1 MDTKLDERTLL
12 ALEKIGFEAVNAL
25 MYNKAFFSRRDLLRA
40 IDSKLSD
47 ELNRHKDKP
56 ALIQETIRRMELI
69 PVYPGQPDNEWSQFT
84 TSRMVRLEREMVEMA
99 KATSNAHAIPDQPD
113 AINQLVEA
121 AFASRPTMADEQKAV
136 VLASCVT
143 DKNVIITEGTAGA
156 GKSFSLN
163 AIREIYENVPPRHSG
178 EAKGYD
184 IIGTAL
190 SWTATKVLEESAG
203 LSGGMAIE
211 GFVRKMKDAAS
222 RGQDFF
228 KRRTVVVVDEAGLA
242 PTELVH
248 QILYY
253 AQKSSQDVRVILT
266 GDSLQLNPV
275 QAGNALELLVE
286 ECGSTRLDTIR
297 RQKQASHRQ
306 AVKHF
311 CFGRAE
317 KGLYTYHQQEAVHF
331 LSDREALF
339 DRVVGDYVSYT
350 SAFPDKPALVLA
362 LKNDDV
368 GLLNTRIRAAL
379 KAVGR
384 VEQKGV
390 TFRTYD
396 GKTEKDTEFC
406 IGDQIVFRQN
416 APKHPV
422 FESEFKKAHEALAD
436 AKKTAEE
443 KSSFLGWV
451 KHSFKSEK
459 SGPEIRKG
467 IFNRTIGTILD
478 IRSTAGGGHELRIL
492 LTEGGE
498 VRINTK
504 EYLHPEKQAVP
515 LMHNFAT
522 TIYASQGQT
531 VPRVMML
538 DDPNMNRKLA
548 YVGASRH
555 TELLD
560 VYLDCKELGGRIRKK
575 LDRERDKAQAKLDR
589 EQSKAKGSLLAE
601 MEGHR
606 LFDQYPDFP
615 ETHVFTQ
622 REYLGVVSS
631 SWNTPS
637 LNQTVTMARKQRGGR
652 IKRDPHWKSPL
663 APWYLSMDKAAE
675 DDVEDH
681 PDVRHP
687 LVLPAKIHTQEQTEE
702 SKGLFGKLL
711 GGKPKTITVTKAEL
725 PSVQTVNPEDVLGLT
740 KSHADLDGVKPEW
753 LSESKGKIWNL
764 NRSGEARLLGL
775 DPYNRQVRARY
786 DLEGENV
793 VGDGEVPVFLNE
805 NGNSQT
811 PFLVVQSFREA
822 VIAYGHYR
830 EKHGNTAKVP
840 HVVCALPGV
849 NLASFLPWL
858 PPSPHVFVG
867 HGKREGSLESAKK
880 LGEALTSLNV
890 PFEHRPRIDGPSI
903 EQQASAPAT
912 HANAKALPASRPR
925 FS

>member
-1 MDTKLDERTLL
+1 MNTNFDERTLL
-12 ALEKIGFEAVNAL
+12 ALEKTGYEAVNAL
-25 MYNKAFFSRRDLLRA
+25 MYNKAFFSRRDLLRT
-40 IDSKLSD
+40 IESKLSED
-47 ELNRHKDKP
+47 IVKRKDK
-56 ALIQETIRRMELI
+56 AELIQETIRRMELV
-69 PVYPGQPDNEWSQFT
+69 PVYPGQQENEWSQFT

-99 KATSNAHAIPDQPD
+99 KATSSAHAVPGKED
-113 AINQLVEA
+113 AIQQLVEA
-121 AFASRPTMADEQKAV
+121 AFAARPTMADEQKAV
-136 VLASCVT
+136 VMASCIT
-143 DKNVIITEGTAGA
+143 DRNVIITEGTAGA

-163 AIREIYENVPPRHSG
+163 AIREIYENVPPRRPG

-222 RGQDFF
+222 KGQDFF

-253 AQKSSQDVRVILT
+253 AKKSEQSVRVILT

-331 LSDREALF
+331 LQDRAALF

-368 GLLNTRIRAAL
+368 GLLNTRIRDAL

-384 VEQKGV
+384 IEKKGV
-390 TFRTYD
+390 TVKTYD
-396 GKTEKDTEFC
+396 GKSEKDTEFC

-422 FESEFKKAHEALAD
+422 YASEFKKAFEALAD
-436 AKKTAEE
+436 AKKVAEE
-443 KSSFLGWV
+443 KGSFLGWV

-459 SGPEIRKG
+459 AGEEIRKG
-467 IFNRTIGTILD
+467 VFNRTIGTILD
-478 IRSTAGGGHELRIL
+478 IRSVSGGYEFRVL
-492 LTEGGE
+492 LAEGGE
-498 VRINTK
+498 VKINTK
-504 EYLHPEKQAVP
+504 EYIHQEKQAVP

-555 TELLD
+555 TELFD
-560 VYLDCKELGGRIRKK
+560 VYLDCQELGGRIRKK
-575 LDRERDKAQAKLDR
+575 LDRERDKAKVKLER
-589 EQSKAKGSLLAE
+589 EQGRAKGSLLAE
-601 MEGHR
+601 MEDHR

-615 ETHVFTQ
+615 ENHRFTQ
-622 REYLGVVSS
+622 REYLGVVAS

-652 IKRDPHWKSPL
+652 IKRDPNWKSPL
-663 APWYLSMDKAAE
+663 APWYLSVERAAE
-675 DDVEDH
+675 DDPEDH
-681 PDVRHP
+681 PEVRHP
-687 LVLPAKIHTQEQTEE
+687 LLRPAVIKTEE
-702 SKGLFGKLL
+702 RALEASGLL
-711 GGKPKTITVTKAEL
+711 GKFLGRPQKVTTVTTAEL
-725 PSVQTVNPEDVLGLT
+725 PTPQMFEASSKLGH
-740 KSHADLDGVKPEW
+740 SQARADLEGVSEQW
-753 LSESKGKIWNL
+753 LDASLQKVWTI
-764 NRSGEARLLGL
+764 NRSGEARVVGI
-775 DPYNRQVRARY
+775 DPHTRQPRSRFTI
-786 DLEGENV
+786 DGDCV
-793 VGDGEVPVFLNE
+793 VGDGEIPVFPNE
-805 NGNSQT
+805 NGNAQT
-811 PFLVVQSFREA
+811 PYLVVQSFREA
-822 VIAYGHYR
+822 IIAHGHYR
-830 EKHGNTAKVP
+830 EKYGDTVQVP
-840 HVVCALPGV
+840 HVVCVLPGV
-849 NLASFLPWL
+849 QLSSLLPWL
-858 PPSPHVFVG
+858 PPNPKVFVA
-867 HGKREGSLESAKK
+867 HGKRVGSLEAATQIGKE
-880 LGEALTSLNV
+880 LELLRV
-890 PFEHRPRIDGPSI
+890 PFDFRPKLNTQNDAVVVKSDPS
-903 EQQASAPAT
+903 T
-912 HANAKALPASRPR
+912 AKVEKVASRPR
-925 FS
+925 FN